1 MSEVSLEMGPI
12 RVICD
17 EAITGW
23 LVRSLDNLDAL
34 VKNIKTKSLRLGGG
48 LDEKETTLS

>member
-1 MSEVSLEMGPI
+1 MGPI
-12 RVICD
+12 RVFNY
-17 EAITGW
+17 EVITW